1 MPNRNIAIPMVAP
14 LTTEYEDYEN
24 AEGCLCVF
32 YVKVECRRGDRY
44 IPSRN

>member
-1 MPNRNIAIPMVAP
+1 MPNRNTVISTVAP

-24 AEGCLCVF
+24 AEGYLCVF
-32 YVKVECRRGDRY
+32 YVKVKCHRGDRY